1 MTLTHLARKIPILEV
16 KASCE
21 GGKLS
26 WETEPEAAALG
37 HLPLGAGR
45 RQGRK
50 FSFPH
55 PTITPMEFG

>member
-1 MTLTHLARKIPILEV
+1 MTLTHLARKISILEA

-21 GGKLS
+21 GGNLS
-26 WETEPEAAALG
+26 RETELEAAALG

-55 PTITPMEFG
+55 STSSPVEFG